1 MNNEEGYSTR
11 LAKYVQLGGFLF
23 PILFIAYGIADMN
36 GIVFPERNLTPIQ
49 FWVLASFWVIL
60 GSLQYFFQ
68 TKSKRERLLRLF
80 SFYLL
85 AVVTLVGY
93 VGLSS
98 PFTMFWI
105 MLMFASY
112 VFFFRL
118 GIIVN
123 IIIFSMIVFV
133 DTFYKFVTYGE
144 FQIQNIVSLTALV
157 MCALVMFS
165 IDNELRNK
173 KRELRVVQTSESV
186 QKERVLTIVNNI
198 TDAVISTDKD
208 GVIELYNA
216 AALNLLDTNRSL
228 VGKNISRVLK
238 LHDVNKNPFKLMTK
252 LRETKSTVVRDD
264 LSYSYNQFD
273 TIRLEISYSPL
284 RSTYTKQQKTDAHDG
299 YIILLRDITK
309 LKNLEEERDE
319 FISVVS
325 HELRTPIA
333 ISEGSISNLQVLLN
347 HQNATKSM
355 IVDSAETAH
364 EQIVFLARMVNDLS
378 TLSRAERNVG
388 GEQEVISLK
397 DLANKL
403 YSEYEPDAHKK
414 KLKFNL
420 DLSHNLGTVTTSRLY
435 LEELVQNFVTNAIK
449 YTKTGSITLSL
460 KQQKGK
466 VTIAVKDTGIG
477 ISKADQSKI
486 FGKFYRSE
494 DYRTR
499 ETSGTGLG
507 LYVAQKLA
515 QKIGVK
521 INLVSRLNFGST
533 FSITLNVDETKTT

>member
-11 LAKYVQLGGFLF
+11 LAKYVQLGGLLFPFLF
-23 PILFIAYGIADMN
+23 ITYGIADMN
-36 GIVFPERNLTPIQ
+36 GIVFPENHLDPLQ
-49 FWVLASFWVIL
+49 FWLLSAFWVIL
-60 GSLQYFFQ
+60 GILQYFFQ
-68 TKSKRERLLRLF
+68 TKSKRERFLRLF

-85 AVVTLVGY
+85 AVITLVGY

-98 PFTMFWI
+98 PFTIFWI

-123 IIIFSMIVFV
+123 IIIFSIIVFV
-133 DTFYKFVTYGE
+133 DTLYKVVNYNE
-144 FQIQNIVSLTALV
+144 FQIQNIVSLSALI
-157 MCALVMFS
+157 MCALVLFS
-165 IDNELRNK
+165 IDSELRNK

-186 QKERVLTIVNNI
+186 QKDRVLTIVNNI
-198 TDAVISTDKD
+198 TDAVISTDKE

-216 AALNLLDTNRSL
+216 AALNLLDTNKSL
-228 VGKNISRVLK
+228 VGKNISRILK
-238 LHDVNKNPFKLMTK
+238 LHDQNNNPFKLMTK
-252 LRETKSTVVRDD
+252 LRETKSTVIRDD
-264 LSYSYNQFD
+264 LSYSYNEDD
-273 TIRLEISYSPL
+273 TIRLEITYSPL
-284 RSTYTKQQKTDAHDG
+284 RSTYTRQQKTDAHDG

-355 IVDSAETAH
+355 LVDSAETAH

-403 YSEYEPDAHKK
+403 YSEYKPDAGKK

-486 FGKFYRSE
+486 FCKFYRSE

-533 FSITLNVDETKTT
+533 FSITLNVDEDKTA